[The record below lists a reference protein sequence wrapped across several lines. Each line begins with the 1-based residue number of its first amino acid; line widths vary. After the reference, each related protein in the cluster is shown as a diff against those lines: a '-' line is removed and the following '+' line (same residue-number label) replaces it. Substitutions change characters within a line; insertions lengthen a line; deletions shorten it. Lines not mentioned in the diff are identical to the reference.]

1 MNDLSLGPIR
11 RTSLSGSVARA
22 AGRSWAARCSESDSG
37 SLAEN
42 VGLRRHTPRIIH
54 RLAGSQ
60 ATCVG
65 SSSFVASVILIR
77 MSEQGKRV
85 GRPRQWASE
94 AERKRAYRSRK
105 AAELA
110 DPLRQRQ
117 AAQDARTEAAIE
129 RSAATAAHL
138 QAERWR
144 RKAMAAEKRADAA
157 EKRADAAEQ
166 RAVREAA
173 AAHRFL
179 AERDEARRLL
189 RRKLQWAKHAGAAHL
204 DSQELL
210 AMVAELYAELTRL
223 RKEIATLRRT
233 VSSGR

>member
-1 MNDLSLGPIR
+1 
-11 RTSLSGSVARA
+11 V
-22 AGRSWAARCSESDSG
+22 
-37 SLAEN
+37 
-42 VGLRRHTPRIIH
+42 
-54 RLAGSQ
+54 
-60 ATCVG
+60 
-65 SSSFVASVILIR
+65 
-77 MSEQGKRV
+77 SEQVKRV

-105 AAELA
+105 AAEIA

-129 RSAATAAHL
+129 RSTATAANL

-144 RKAMAAEKRADAA
+144 RKAKAAEKRADT
-157 EKRADAAEQ
+157 AEQ

-173 AAHRFL
+173 AAQRFL
-179 AERDEARRLL
+179 AERDESRRLL

-210 AMVAELYAELTRL
+210 AMVAELYAELARL